1 MGRHRNNKQMKEK
14 DEYPE
19 KELSEIEASNLS
31 DIEFSIMFR
40 KILKDLVK
48 TTRNLVG
55 PTPA

>member
-1 MGRHRNNKQMKEK
+1 MKEK